1 MLPED
6 HKGVSLSLDGKTICS
21 AGKMSS
27 YENPLHIAN
36 AQLYEMGITLVS
48 KSVDGKSNEIPAVQE
63 LLKELDISSC
73 MIVADALNCKKRRQR
88 RLWMEMIM
96 RQNSKNSEVLTG

>member
-1 MLPED
+1 
-6 HKGVSLSLDGKTICS
+6 
-21 AGKMSS
+21 MSS